1 MCGILGYLG
10 SPPAEELA
18 VLRDRLIHRGP
29 DDGGLWTAPGI
40 GLAQRRLSILDLSP
54 EGHQPMSRGPLHLVY
69 NGEIYNFQELRQQ
82 LEASGHVFRGRS
94 DTEVLLAGFLQ
105 WGVEAT
111 LQRSNGM
118 FALALWNE
126 RGRTL
131 TLARDR
137 YGKKPLYYGWQNQ
150 AWHFA
155 SELKALHRP
164 GLELDRQALTAY
176 FRYGYVPAPQSI
188 YQGIFKLPPAH
199 LVVLEEGR
207 RQVSP
212 TRYWCLPEP
221 DNTPATPEELE
232 EALLQSVQ
240 LRMLSDVPLGAFL
253 SGGIDSSLVVAL
265 MQRLSS
271 RPVQTFCIGFREVGY
286 DESGFARQ
294 VARQLGTEHHEMRVS
309 AEEALSVVPKL
320 AQIYDEPFADSSQI
334 PTYLV
339 SRLAR
344 QKVTVALSGDGGDEI
359 FGGYN
364 RYLWGP
370 RIWRWLRRVPLPL
383 RQLLFELL
391 SRLPLTLV
399 RQLPLRVP
407 YPEEKLNKL
416 LQLLPLR
423 SPHEL
428 YLSLVSQW
436 SRPTDLVP
444 GGSES
449 GQVSPFDL
457 STAEGMMKMDALTY
471 LPDDILVKVD
481 RASMAVSLECR
492 APLLDY
498 KVAEIAARLPPD
510 QRIRAGRGKWVL
522 REILKSYVQLPER
535 PKSGFSLPL
544 GSWLRGPLRDWAH
557 DLLAPQ
563 NCQELDFR
571 PVQER
576 WQQHL
581 SGHRDWS
588 ASLWAVLMFQAW
600 QRQWCAG
607 S

>member
-10 SPPAEELA
+10 SPPAEELE
-18 VLRDRLIHRGP
+18 VLRDRLSHRGP
-29 DDGGLWTAPGI
+29 DDGGIWTAPGI
-40 GLAQRRLSILDLSP
+40 GLAHRRLSILDLSP

-82 LEASGHVFRGRS
+82 LEASGHTFRGHS

-111 LQRSNGM
+111 LQISNGM

-126 RGRTL
+126 NDRTL

-137 YGKKPLYYGWQNQ
+137 YGKKPLYYGWQSQ

-164 GLELDRQALTAY
+164 GLEIDRGALTAY

-188 YQGIFKLPPAH
+188 YQGVFKLPPGH
-199 LVVLEEGR
+199 LVVLDEER

-212 TRYWCLPEP
+212 VRYWTLPEP
-221 DNTPATPEELE
+221 NDTPATPEELE
-232 EALLQSVQ
+232 EALLQSVR

-265 MQRLSS
+265 MQRLSP
-271 RPVQTFCIGFREVGY
+271 RPVQTFCIGFREAGY
-286 DESGFARQ
+286 DESGYARE
-294 VARQLGTEHHEMRVS
+294 VARQLGTEHHELRVS

-344 QKVTVALSGDGGDEI
+344 QTVTVALSGDGGDEI

-370 RIWRWLRRVPLPL
+370 RIWRSLRPIPLSW
-383 RQLLFELL
+383 RRLLFELL
-391 SRLPLTLV
+391 SRLPLALV
-399 RQLPLRVP
+399 RRLPLGIP

-423 SPHEL
+423 SPQEL

-436 SRPTDLVP
+436 ADPAALVP
-444 GGSES
+444 GGSELS
-449 GQVSPFDL
+449 WSSPFDL

-498 KVAEIAARLPPD
+498 KVAEIAARLPRD
-510 QRIRAGRGKWVL
+510 QRIRAGQGKWVL

-544 GSWLRGPLRDWAH
+544 GTWLRGPLRDWAH

-563 NCQELDFR
+563 NLQELDFK
-571 PVQER
+571 PIQER

-588 ASLWAVLMFQAW
+588 ASLWTVLMFQAW
-600 QRQWCAG
+600 QREWCTA
-607 S
+607 